1 MRKAIFG
8 VVIGALVFAAAAW
21 ASQQNNS
28 VTYSST
34 IKYKGKPTSKK
45 PKNVLYTGIL
55 DVTAPDGTQPNTA
68 PLTEVFFAKQLK
80 NNAKKFPGCPQ
91 SAIDGKATSS
101 TPAKCKR
108 AKIGGG
114 VADALVGKPGQS
126 NSASQHL
133 TVVAFNGTKGKQI
146 MLALTGGAFGA
157 TYRVIPGPIK
167 KLKGQFG
174 YKVSFKVPKELQ
186 NIAGSQIALTHFN
199 VKINT
204 KKQVKINK
212 KKASYLQIT
221 SCPKTKKLPT
231 KAIVH
236 FNDDAGNPSST
247 TAMSKGVM
255 ACH

>member
-1 MRKAIFG
+1 LRKAIFG

-34 IKYKGKPTSKK
+34 VKYKGKPTSKK

-55 DVTAPDGTQPNTA
+55 DVSAPDGTQPNTA

-91 SAIDGKATSS
+91 SQIDGKSS
-101 TPAKCKR
+101 ISSKCKK
-108 AKIGGG
+108 AQIGDGT
-114 VADALVGKPGQS
+114 ANAMVGQPGSSSSIPQ
-126 NSASQHL
+126 NL
-133 TVVAFNGTKGKQI
+133 TVLAFNGVKGKQI
-146 MLALTGGAFGA
+146 MLALTGGALGG

-167 KLKGQFG
+167 KLSGKFG
-174 YKVSFKVPKELQ
+174 YKVNFKVPKELQ
-186 NIAGSQIALTHFN
+186 NILGSQIALTHFN
-199 VKINT
+199 VKIKT
-204 KKQVKINK
+204 KKQVKIK
-212 KKASYLQIT
+212 GKKASYLQIT
-221 SCPKTKKLPT
+221 SCPKSKKLPT

-247 TAMSKGVM
+247 TKTSNGVM
-255 ACH
+255 ACHR